1 MLFLVV
7 VGSLVLF
14 VVSEKTPL
22 HFSRTARRA
31 FWYLLSCAL
40 FLWLV
45 RWMQSLE
52 TLGHLWIMITAVRV
66 ARLDSSDA
74 FDACVCL
81 CLLVSACVCLCLLV
95 SHVSARIRVARCR
108 WWQPRSSKTSTGKRR
123 G

>member
-40 FLWLV
+40 FLWVV

-66 ARLDSSDA
+66 AS
-74 FDACVCL
+74 
-81 CLLVSACVCLCLLV
+81 VSV
-95 SHVSARIRVARCR
+95 RT
-108 WWQPRSSKTSTGKRR
+108 QTSL
-123 G
+123 

>member
-81 CLLVSACVCLCLLV
+81 CLLVS
-95 SHVSARIRVARCR
+95 HVSARIRVARCR
-108 WWQPRSSKTSTGKRR
+108 WWQPRSSKTRTGKRR